1 MQVTQN
7 KITRQ
12 ASSDLWL
19 LLKFL
24 TGLLR
29 VLLHF
34 FYRVLMLLD
43 NAQSRFFLRRKLAE
57 CSVEWAPKYHS
68 AAVSLCAN
76 VKSKVQGNTL
86 RSGLILYFYRKMNF
100 FPFSVTRLTLLNFL
114 LCSNVFR
121 HFSAISH
128 FCIFYCRAGFS

>member
-19 LLKFL
+19 LLKFSTGVLRVLLQAGSDLWLLLKFL
-24 TGLLR
+24 TGVLR

-43 NAQSRFFLRRKLAE
+43 NA
-57 CSVEWAPKYHS
+57 
-68 AAVSLCAN
+68 
-76 VKSKVQGNTL
+76 
-86 RSGLILYFYRKMNF
+86 
-100 FPFSVTRLTLLNFL
+100 
-114 LCSNVFR
+114 
-121 HFSAISH
+121 
-128 FCIFYCRAGFS
+128 